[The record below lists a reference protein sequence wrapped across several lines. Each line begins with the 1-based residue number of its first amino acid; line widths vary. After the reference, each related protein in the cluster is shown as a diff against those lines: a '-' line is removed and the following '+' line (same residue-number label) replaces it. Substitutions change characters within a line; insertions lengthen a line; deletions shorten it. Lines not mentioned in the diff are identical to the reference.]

1 MEQQGNQLFAAKGST
16 KAGAAI
22 AACHGQRQLSAHT
35 GQLIQPVTSV
45 PLCLPACLPARPC
58 VCRFVELENTGV
70 MREHLQSTMYISGTS
85 DKGYTDRRGYR
96 RSR

>member
-1 MEQQGNQLFAAKGST
+1 MESSDCGLPWPAPAAAHVS
-16 KAGAAI
+16 
-22 AACHGQRQLSAHT
+22 LS
-35 GQLIQPVTSV
+35 
-45 PLCLPACLPARPC
+45 PLSPYACLPACPLLPAC
-58 VCRFVELENTGV
+58 LCRFVELENTGV